1 MEQEKRQK
9 EITRHGLIR
18 VGLWLG
24 GGWLLLVLC
33 AWGILPDREV
43 PGILWVGLGLL
54 TAELAI
60 LWGKTWWESRG
71 RGQAI
76 PAGAHWWQAEK
87 EELAAAAVMLAVWW
101 GFLALCAAGVLPHM
115 EPDRYSWLLA
125 GAVTIL
131 FGAELLLYPTA
142 IGSEP
147 ILSLPG
153 LQIYP
158 DRRKI
163 YHGQQEIEL
172 NTKEFALLCLL
183 VTNKGRVLTYGQM
196 YEKVWKE
203 EPFGN
208 EHIAVGSHVRSMR
221 QKLYAVYPKPPFVIS
236 CIRDVG
242 YRFEVHS

>member
-9 EITRHGLIR
+9 GITRHGLIR

-87 EELAAAAVMLAVWW
+87 EEVAAAAVMLAVWW
-101 GFLALCAAGVLPHM
+101 GFLALCAAGCSPHGTG
-115 EPDRYSWLLA
+115 PVQLA
-125 GAVTIL
+125 PGGSGDHPLRGGAAALAEREAGPVAG
-131 FGAELLLYPTA
+131 GACHRRAPA
-142 IGSEP
+142 VRR
-147 ILSLPG
+147 PG
-153 LQIYP
+153 LFS
-158 DRRKI
+158 
-163 YHGQQEIEL
+163 G
-172 NTKEFALLCLL
+172 
-183 VTNKGRVLTYGQM
+183 
-196 YEKVWKE
+196 
-203 EPFGN
+203 
-208 EHIAVGSHVRSMR
+208 
-221 QKLYAVYPKPPFVIS
+221 
-236 CIRDVG
+236 
-242 YRFEVHS
+242 

>member
-101 GFLALCAAGVLPHM
+101 GFLALRAAGVLPHM

-131 FGAELLLYPTA
+131 FGAELLLWRR
-142 IGSEP
+142 GRR
-147 ILSLPG
+147 
-153 LQIYP
+153 
-158 DRRKI
+158 DR
-163 YHGQQEIEL
+163 
-172 NTKEFALLCLL
+172 
-183 VTNKGRVLTYGQM
+183 
-196 YEKVWKE
+196 
-203 EPFGN
+203 
-208 EHIAVGSHVRSMR
+208 
-221 QKLYAVYPKPPFVIS
+221 
-236 CIRDVG
+236 
-242 YRFEVHS
+242 

>member
-76 PAGAHWWQAEK
+76 PARSALVAGREGGAGGRRCDAGGVVGLSGPVRRGGAPPHGTGPVQLAPGGSGDHP
-87 EELAAAAVMLAVWW
+87 LRGGAAALAEREAGPVAGGACHRRAPAV
-101 GFLALCAAGVLPHM
+101 
-115 EPDRYSWLLA
+115 RR
-125 GAVTIL
+125 
-131 FGAELLLYPTA
+131 
-142 IGSEP
+142 
-147 ILSLPG
+147 PG
-153 LQIYP
+153 LFS
-158 DRRKI
+158 
-163 YHGQQEIEL
+163 G
-172 NTKEFALLCLL
+172 
-183 VTNKGRVLTYGQM
+183 
-196 YEKVWKE
+196 
-203 EPFGN
+203 
-208 EHIAVGSHVRSMR
+208 
-221 QKLYAVYPKPPFVIS
+221 
-236 CIRDVG
+236 
-242 YRFEVHS
+242 

>member
-54 TAELAI
+54 TAELA
-60 LWGKTWWESRG
+60 
-71 RGQAI
+71 
-76 PAGAHWWQAEK
+76 
-87 EELAAAAVMLAVWW
+87 AAAVMLAVWW

-131 FGAELLLYPTA
+131 FGAELLLWQR
-142 IGSEP
+142 GRR
-147 ILSLPG
+147 
-153 LQIYP
+153 
-158 DRRKI
+158 DR
-163 YHGQQEIEL
+163 
-172 NTKEFALLCLL
+172 
-183 VTNKGRVLTYGQM
+183 
-196 YEKVWKE
+196 
-203 EPFGN
+203 
-208 EHIAVGSHVRSMR
+208 
-221 QKLYAVYPKPPFVIS
+221 
-236 CIRDVG
+236 
-242 YRFEVHS
+242 

>member
-76 PAGAHWWQAEK
+76 PAGAPWWQAEK

-131 FGAELLLYPTA
+131 FGAELLHWQS
-142 IGSEP
+142 GWR
-147 ILSLPG
+147 
-153 LQIYP
+153 
-158 DRRKI
+158 DR
-163 YHGQQEIEL
+163 
-172 NTKEFALLCLL
+172 
-183 VTNKGRVLTYGQM
+183 
-196 YEKVWKE
+196 
-203 EPFGN
+203 
-208 EHIAVGSHVRSMR
+208 
-221 QKLYAVYPKPPFVIS
+221 
-236 CIRDVG
+236 
-242 YRFEVHS
+242 

>member
-76 PAGAHWWQAEK
+76 PAGALWWQAEK
-87 EELAAAAVMLAVWW
+87 EELAA
-101 GFLALCAAGVLPHM
+101 
-115 EPDRYSWLLA
+115 RYSWRLA

-131 FGAELLLYPTA
+131 FGAELLLWQR
-142 IGSEP
+142 GRR
-147 ILSLPG
+147 
-153 LQIYP
+153 
-158 DRRKI
+158 DR
-163 YHGQQEIEL
+163 
-172 NTKEFALLCLL
+172 
-183 VTNKGRVLTYGQM
+183 
-196 YEKVWKE
+196 
-203 EPFGN
+203 
-208 EHIAVGSHVRSMR
+208 
-221 QKLYAVYPKPPFVIS
+221 
-236 CIRDVG
+236 
-242 YRFEVHS
+242 

>member
-1 MEQEKRQK
+1 M
-9 EITRHGLIR
+9 
-18 VGLWLG
+18 GLWLG

-76 PAGAHWWQAEK
+76 PAGAPWWQAEK

-125 GAVTIL
+125 GAVTVL
-131 FGAELLLYPTA
+131 FGAELLLWPR
-142 IGSEP
+142 GRR
-147 ILSLPG
+147 
-153 LQIYP
+153 
-158 DRRKI
+158 DR
-163 YHGQQEIEL
+163 
-172 NTKEFALLCLL
+172 
-183 VTNKGRVLTYGQM
+183 
-196 YEKVWKE
+196 
-203 EPFGN
+203 
-208 EHIAVGSHVRSMR
+208 
-221 QKLYAVYPKPPFVIS
+221 
-236 CIRDVG
+236 
-242 YRFEVHS
+242 

>member
-76 PAGAHWWQAEK
+76 PAGAPWWQAEK

-125 GAVTIL
+125 GAVTVL
-131 FGAELLLYPTA
+131 FGA
-142 IGSEP
+142 
-147 ILSLPG
+147 
-153 LQIYP
+153 
-158 DRRKI
+158 
-163 YHGQQEIEL
+163 
-172 NTKEFALLCLL
+172 
-183 VTNKGRVLTYGQM
+183 
-196 YEKVWKE
+196 
-203 EPFGN
+203 
-208 EHIAVGSHVRSMR
+208 AVGGGRWGGRPGSRG
-221 QKLYAVYPKPPFVIS
+221 PPPPAGPRPSGGRGFFPA
-236 CIRDVG
+236 D
-242 YRFEVHS
+242 RF

>member
-115 EPDRYSWLLA
+115 ELER
-125 GAVTIL
+125 
-131 FGAELLLYPTA
+131 
-142 IGSEP
+142 
-147 ILSLPG
+147 
-153 LQIYP
+153 
-158 DRRKI
+158 
-163 YHGQQEIEL
+163 
-172 NTKEFALLCLL
+172 
-183 VTNKGRVLTYGQM
+183 
-196 YEKVWKE
+196 
-203 EPFGN
+203 
-208 EHIAVGSHVRSMR
+208 
-221 QKLYAVYPKPPFVIS
+221 
-236 CIRDVG
+236 
-242 YRFEVHS
+242 